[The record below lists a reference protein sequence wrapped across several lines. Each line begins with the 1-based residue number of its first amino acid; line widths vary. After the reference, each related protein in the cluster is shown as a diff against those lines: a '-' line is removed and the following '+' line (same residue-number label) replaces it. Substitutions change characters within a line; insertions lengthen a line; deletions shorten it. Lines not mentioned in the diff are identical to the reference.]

1 MTDERSLEAVLAA
14 QRAQSAAK
22 IPPDKQALMERATR
36 ELEAEAWRMGLQVGE
51 QGPDFTLQSVAG
63 ESVRLTDYLKKG
75 PAVLA
80 FYRGQW

>member
-1 MTDERSLEAVLAA
+1 MEERSLEADLAA

-22 IPPDKQALMERATR
+22 IPSDKQALMERATR
-36 ELEAEAWRMGLQVGE
+36 ELEADVWRMGLQIGE
-51 QGPDFTLQSVAG
+51 IAPDFTLKSVQD
-63 ESVRLTDYLKKG
+63 ETVRLSDHLKKG